1 MNKKPNHDVIPEA
14 PDKIATSSYR
24 HYLGMVK
31 VLERLKRQ
39 SDLDFGPKLMNKILD
54 ARHDG
59 LISDEQAVE
68 LTDRVHVWG
77 QKLGLWGFFLGKVE
91 FLLGVFLDLAWR
103 IPGLGEGLTPP
114 LMGRWE
120 IV

>member
-1 MNKKPNHDVIPEA
+1 MNKKLNPEVIPEA
-14 PDKIATSSYR
+14 PDKIVTSSYR

-59 LISDEQAVE
+59 LISDEQAME
-68 LTDRVHVWG
+68 LTDRIHAWG
-77 QKLGLWGFFLGKVE
+77 QKLEEHFASQEYQMKKLMLAIEKDERRSGKKPTT
-91 FLLGVFLDLAWR
+91 L
-103 IPGLGEGLTPP
+103 
-114 LMGRWE
+114 
-120 IV
+120 

>member
-1 MNKKPNHDVIPEA
+1 MNKKLNPEVIPEA
-14 PDKIATSSYR
+14 PARSGSSSHR

-39 SDLDFGPKLMNKILD
+39 SDLEFGPKLMNKILD

-68 LTDRVHVWG
+68 LTDRVHAWG
-77 QKLGLWGFFLGKVE
+77 QKLESHFASQEYQMKKLMLAIEQEERRSGKRTTT
-91 FLLGVFLDLAWR
+91 L
-103 IPGLGEGLTPP
+103 
-114 LMGRWE
+114 
-120 IV
+120 